1 MKANH
6 DKNHQLLSMQ
16 NEANIQILT
25 ITIKSSSSK
34 KILEI
39 TIDNKLRFE
48 RHEENLCKKKAS
60 KNLNTLGRL
69 LNYMNLTKICNIR
82 ISLMNA
88 FLKSQSNYCPLV
100 FGCFAT
106 IR

>member
-1 MKANH
+1 MKPNH

-48 RHEENLCKKKAS
+48 RHEENLCKKK
-60 KNLNTLGRL
+60 
-69 LNYMNLTKICNIR
+69 
-82 ISLMNA
+82 
-88 FLKSQSNYCPLV
+88 LV
-100 FGCFAT
+100 KT
-106 IR
+106 